1 MSCVGDLDINVYSYR
16 PRASHDR
23 GLAKRLDFKL
33 GFSRDIYFNDRQ
45 IKEIP
50 LFKFPPDAGVPKSD
64 IEVAGSVELTCV
76 ECQTASVRMFTSL
89 QRTRNRHQEGAFTA
103 GAKVESTLNTEFN
116 FGFANVLAF
125 DPSTIKGPEV
135 NVGAYLK
142 DAKVKP
148 HFGIELLVPKFQYEI
163 EAGYSK
169 EQFCDGFEDMTKDN
183 KAALN
188 NNLANQAPNKTV
200 EIDNIKELGVR

>member
-1 MSCVGDLDINVYSYR
+1 MAWDVVGDLDINVYSYR

-23 GLAKRLDFKL
+23 GLAKRLDFKPV
-33 GFSRDIYFNDRQ
+33 FPRDIYFNDRQ
-45 IKEIP
+45 IEEIP
-50 LFKFPPDAGVPKSD
+50 LICSNVHFPAKDLKSVTD
-64 IEVAGSVELTCV
+64 IQAKVEIEGSKEWKKELTSILLSPFAIPGILNFGP
-76 ECQTASVRMFTSL
+76 EL
-89 QRTRNRHQEGAFTA
+89 
-103 GAKVESTLNTEFN
+103 ESTLNTEFN

-135 NVGAYLK
+135 NVS
-142 DAKVKP
+142 AKILGSSLNS
-148 HFGIELLVPKFQYEI
+148 GIELLVPKFQYEI

-169 EQFCDGFEDMTKDN
+169 EQFCDGFEGMTKDN